1 VSHWRGKQLFG
12 ILEKKLAAQAE
23 QGLSIDRARPIVVL
37 GAGPCGLR
45 AAIELASLGAHVI
58 LAEKREEFTRIQ
70 RLKLWDCVA
79 QDLVSWGVRA
89 IAANATSF
97 GADPDYLH
105 VGCGELQVW
114 LLKLCCFLGVDLRL
128 GVEAKLLE
136 WHCRCPLVEIGTEKI
151 EAHAV
156 VAADGSQSRTV
167 AALQMPQ
174 VAQRSSQALGVVIH
188 FKNTQSTEERNLRQ
202 YSWARQFNAP
212 LFESLQVAT
221 GADLENIVYYKGE
234 NVHYIVMTPTKKCLL
249 DTGVLKADLAK
260 DFLSSSNLDR
270 SELSRFARRVG
281 RYQGIPDSSELL
293 DKASNIFDFS
303 ETKRSESASVGRVFL
318 VGDALLEPFWPEG
331 LGIVRGFLTVFDA
344 STAISYLNGD
354 EAGERK
360 AAALVQETY
369 NVLKGLNLKSGP
381 NVLLP
386 AKGHRTHPKTRYRA
400 FC

>member
-1 VSHWRGKQLFG
+1 
-12 ILEKKLAAQAE
+12 
-23 QGLSIDRARPIVVL
+23 
-37 GAGPCGLR
+37 
-45 AAIELASLGAHVI
+45 
-58 LAEKREEFTRIQ
+58 
-70 RLKLWDCVA
+70 
-79 QDLVSWGVRA
+79 
-89 IAANATSF
+89 
-97 GADPDYLH
+97 

-128 GVEAKLLE
+128 GADATLLE
-136 WHCRCPLVEIGTEKI
+136 WHCRCPLVAIGEEKI

-156 VAADGSQSRTV
+156 LAADGSQSKTV
-167 AALQMPQ
+167 AALEMPQ

-188 FKNTQSTEERNLRQ
+188 FKNAQSTEERNLRQ

-212 LFESLQVAT
+212 LFESLQAAT
-221 GADLENIVYYKGE
+221 GADLENIVYYKGD
-234 NVHYIVMTPTKKCLL
+234 VHYIVMTPTKKCLL
-249 DTGVLKADLAK
+249 DTGVLKEDLAK
-260 DFLSSSNLDR
+260 DFLSSANLDR
-270 SELSRFARRVG
+270 AELSRFARRVG

-293 DKASNIFDFS
+293 DKASNVFDFS

-331 LGIVRGFLTVFDA
+331 LGIVRGFLTVLDA
-344 STAISYLNGD
+344 CTAISFLNGED
-354 EAGERK
+354 AGERK

-386 AKGHRTHPKTRYRA
+386 AKGHRTHPKTRYKA